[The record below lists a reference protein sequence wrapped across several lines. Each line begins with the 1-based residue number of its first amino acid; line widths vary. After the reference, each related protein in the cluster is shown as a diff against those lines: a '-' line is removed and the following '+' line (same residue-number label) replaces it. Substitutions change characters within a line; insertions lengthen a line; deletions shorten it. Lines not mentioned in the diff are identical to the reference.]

1 MYDRPGRPHL
11 RIKYTVP
18 ELAAEFLSLIGILLN
33 AFIVSGRWTVMPAQG
48 SYFGMQ
54 THKLWL
60 LLIFSLLPVGLYVA
74 LTALSGR
81 LDRFI
86 YPVAVN
92 AKNAA
97 VEYRLARDLLLSLK
111 MVLIWAASAILWY
124 LTAAPPGIRGNML
137 PAVGVAVI
145 AGAAVILA
153 IFHYARR
160 MGRNA

>member
-11 RIKYTVP
+11 RIKYNLP
-18 ELAAEFLSLIGILLN
+18 ELAAEFLSLIGVLVN
-33 AFIVSGRWTVMPAQG
+33 AFIVSRGWTAMPDQA
-48 SYFGMQ
+48 SYFGVE

-60 LLIFSLLPVGLYVA
+60 LLVLSILPIGLYVA

-81 LDRFI
+81 LDRFF

-111 MVLIWAASAILWY
+111 TVLIWAASTILWY
-124 LTAAPPGIRGNML
+124 LTAPVPGIHGNLIPPG
-137 PAVGVAVI
+137 VAAI
-145 AGAAVILA
+145 AGTAVILA
-153 IFHYARR
+153 VLHYVGR